1 MTRARDVADAGHA
14 TTATTADT
22 ISQKTSINLS
32 GTYSTHQLLV
42 ADAYNFAG
50 DLTVND
56 NLILGKISD
65 DGNDLVLEGSHTLQG
80 TGQLEAGY
88 VTSSGISAEGLTGT
102 LGSGVSIGS
111 GVTGTLGSGVSF
123 PTGKFIPLKGII
135 HSNGITSGVSGD
147 NIDMLRM
154 ELNLTGYEGYTLYA
168 WAHTTLAE
176 NANTAN
182 TGRIRIKLYNGS
194 STAYFAHQ
202 RQGIAIYSGIGGDA
216 NNSAS
221 ITCMGYYTVP
231 STFATSCTIYMN
243 GGLGGAFSW
252 GAQPSYGSFDNETPN
267 PGGTLGYMLFHP

>member
-50 DLTVND
+50 DTTVND

-88 VTSSGISAEGLTGT
+88 VTSSGISADSLTGT

-111 GVTGTLGSGVSF
+111 GVTGTLGSGVTL
-123 PTGKFIPLKGII
+123 PAGHVLQT
-135 HSNGITSGVSGD
+135 VSGFSRAHLSGSV
-147 NIDMLRM
+147 NYIDILTVSITPSSTSNRVLITASLSAFSNVNHVGIQVLR
-154 ELNLTGYEGYTLYA
+154 NGTLIGQG
-168 WAHTTLAE
+168 T
-176 NANTAN
+176 
-182 TGRIRIKLYNGS
+182 GS
-194 STAYFAHQ
+194 SL
-202 RQGIAIYSGIGGDA
+202 
-216 NNSAS
+216 SAMVS
-221 ITCMGYYTVP
+221 
-231 STFATSCTIYMN
+231 A
-243 GGLGGAFSW
+243 
-252 GAQPSYGSFDNETPN
+252 SFDNNNYGSNTN
-267 PGGTLGYMLFHP
+267 GSFGTNAINYLDSPSSTSAVSYVFRIQQVSGTSLLYVNMSPSGYQGSSSNATLMEIAG